1 MTPEAESQEKP
12 MDTKASPR
20 PPRRTGRP
28 VENPMPDPIPDTPE
42 NVALA
47 LVNTPPKAE
56 GEWDYLKEA
65 KD

>member
-1 MTPEAESQEKP
+1 MTQPKP
-12 MDTKASPR
+12 KPQ
-20 PPRRTGRP
+20 GRP

-56 GEWDYLKEA
+56 GEWDYLKET